1 MLNLEDL
8 DDIESK
14 LTSASSKKQKLV
26 AGSLSTVLG
35 QALTSDDTE
44 TLDWILQQKDQQMI
58 SNTLVNLK
66 DVKHVNALFKQ
77 VVVKFQ

>member
-1 MLNLEDL
+1 MGIEDEGYSRANGQVQVNQSLSLLNLEDL

-14 LTSASSKKQKLV
+14 LTSASSKKQKIV

-44 TLDWILQQKDQQMI
+44 TLDWIL
-58 SNTLVNLK
+58 
-66 DVKHVNALFKQ
+66 
-77 VVVKFQ
+77 